1 MENMIDKII
10 SKNEKKYN
18 DFKSEIEGI
27 LKNANSEYSSM
38 LSNYNNQIEY
48 VKNDN
53 GYSKE
58 GKVRE
63 NKKINDIFNE
73 KLKNKANEYCDKLI
87 SKIDNELS
95 KREKEELESYIDEN
109 DKNYY
114 TKKILNEITKQH
126 LTSNMIVQLTYVN
139 SMLNSINSIDDAD
152 MLEYVYKYAC
162 VDKNFSDEI
171 INMIYLKARNIIK
184 LPMDNKNNSM
194 VSMSSDGQEVIGN
207 NDSEQQIKAINF
219 AQNKSKISNI
229 IEKIKKYNYDY
240 SSDINYF
247 KESFISVQKRG
258 HYPTGLYSSNDIKRD
273 FNKNI
278 INVWEK
284 QEKSNDPWAKY
295 SK

>member
-1 MENMIDKII
+1 MIDKII

-38 LSNYNNQIEY
+38 LSDYNNQIEY

-87 SKIDNELS
+87 AKIDNELS

-184 LPMDNKNNSM
+184 LPMEKNNNSV
-194 VSMSSDGQEVIGN
+194 VSMSSDGQEVIGSN
-207 NDSEQQIKAINF
+207 NSEQQMKAINF

-247 KESFISVQKRG
+247 KESFISTQKRG

-278 INVWEK
+278 IDAWEK
-284 QEKSNDPWAKY
+284 KEKSNNPWAKY
-295 SK
+295 DR

>member
-38 LSNYNNQIEY
+38 LSDYNNQIEY

-53 GYSKE
+53 GYSQE
-58 GKVRE
+58 GKIRE
-63 NKKINDIFNE
+63 NKKINDKFNE

-152 MLEYVYKYAC
+152 MLEYIYKYAC

-184 LPMDNKNNSM
+184 LPMEKNDNSI

-207 NDSEQQIKAINF
+207 NDSEQQMKAINF
-219 AQNKSKISNI
+219 SQNKSKISNI

-258 HYPTGLYSSNDIKRD
+258 YYPTGLYSSNDIKRD

-278 INVWEK
+278 IDTWGRK
-284 QEKSNDPWAKY
+284 EKSNDPWAKY